1 MESEAEGQVTLHGR
15 LDAFGFEPSAA
26 TIEATARPASWR
38 ATRALIAAG
47 LGLGAAPVVALVP
60 PHIPWLIGS
69 LAAGGVIAR
78 KRLTERYTLRSMTA
92 VCPRCGKPVQ
102 TEKGRLTAERTVR
115 CNACGQDLT
124 LTVDLPG

>member
-1 MESEAEGQVTLHGR
+1 MENDGERKVKLNGR
-15 LDAFGFEPSAA
+15 LDAFGFEPSRV
-26 TIEATARPASWR
+26 TIEAIERPTSWR

-69 LAAGGVIAR
+69 LAAGGVVAQR
-78 KRLTERYTLRSMTA
+78 RLTEKYTLRSMTA
-92 VCPRCGKPVQ
+92 DCPRCGEPVA
-102 TEKGRLTAERTVR
+102 TEAGRLTAERTVR

-124 LTVDLPG
+124 MTVDLPV